1 MSLYPR
7 LNLPPCPLRFSSDR
21 GRRTLFDPLR
31 RKYVALT
38 PEEWVRQHFVHFLS
52 SEKGIPSELMANEV
66 SITLNAMA
74 RRCDTV
80 VYDRHLRPIA
90 IVEYKAPSVS
100 VTVEVFEQAARY
112 NMVLGVP
119 YLIISNG
126 LRHFCFYRDGDTGSY
141 TSIDHI
147 PTYEEMLLAR
157 PQ

>member
-1 MSLYPR
+1 
-7 LNLPPCPLRFSSDR
+7 
-21 GRRTLFDPLR
+21 
-31 RKYVALT
+31 
-38 PEEWVRQHFVHFLS
+38 
-52 SEKGIPSELMANEV
+52 
-66 SITLNAMA
+66 MA

-141 TSIDHI
+141 MPIDHI
-147 PTYEEMLLAR
+147 PSYEEMLLAR